1 MKTFT
6 TILILSAALIC
17 WADVTPTSAVK
28 ISALSSATTPLT
40 GAEIVPLLQSGAT
53 KTATVNQINAAPI
66 AQGNAFSNNLQAQIS
81 AEISTRV
88 ANTGSTSNSL
98 QTQITA
104 ETSARVAGDGSTSNS
119 LQSQIT
125 AETSARVAGDGSTS
139 NSLQSQ
145 ITAGQTYSSA
155 VSNNLQTQI
164 SVLSGG
170 QTGAGSSPS
179 FGIVT
184 VTNLIEPSIDLGLF
198 NAGGSPTFQL
208 PANLAGLERLEI
220 NPISNNGKYI
230 YFQPTNLVDGLNMT
244 FLLQNTNGA
253 NSANINMVAPVGN
266 WGWHLGSGQQNV
278 TAGHIMTISLSVIWT
293 NVFVTLQTF

>member
-98 QTQITA
+98 QT
-104 ETSARVAGDGSTSNS
+104 
-119 LQSQIT
+119 QIT

>member
-1 MKTFT
+1 MARQSNSKHENFYNHSDFVGGTD
-6 TILILSAALIC
+6 LLGRC
-17 WADVTPTSAVK
+17 HPTSAVK

-98 QTQITA
+98 QT
-104 ETSARVAGDGSTSNS
+104 
-119 LQSQIT
+119 QIT